1 MGQSGRGPK
10 GAATIGTSG
19 NRHSSGELRDCD
31 FSKSGHHTPRT
42 HPGNTGCRCST
53 VHEFGCHE
61 FWLQRGTKRAT
72 LDSHAISP
80 KWCDPPRH
88 SAGVPGAIG
97 GAIANKL
104 SSLGANVILTGTN
117 KKKIDDLEK
126 KLGPNSL
133 GLIADLSKDEEI
145 ANLYNESIK
154 KFKSIDILVNN
165 AGINRDALSIRMTK
179 EQWNEVINI
188 NLSAA
193 FKLSQ
198 LVIKSMM
205 KKKWGRIVGISSI
218 IGIRGNVGQANYAA
232 SKAGIIGLHKSL
244 ALEFASRGITVNC
257 IAPGFIESP
266 MTEALSDEQKEI
278 MLKKIPI
285 GNIGKPE
292 DIANCVAFLTDEKA
306 SFITGSTVNINGG
319 MLMV

>member
-1 MGQSGRGPK
+1 MADLTLK
-10 GAATIGTSG
+10 KKTCLITGAS
-19 NRHSSGELRDCD
+19 
-31 FSKSGHHTPRT
+31 
-42 HPGNTGCRCST
+42 
-53 VHEFGCHE
+53 
-61 FWLQRGTKRAT
+61 
-72 LDSHAISP
+72 
-80 KWCDPPRH
+80 
-88 SAGVPGAIG
+88 GAIG

-104 SSLGANVILTGTN
+104 SYLGANVILTGTN
-117 KKKIDDLEK
+117 KKKIEDLEK

-145 ANLYNESIK
+145 DNLYNESIK

-179 EQWNEVINI
+179 DQWNEVINI
-188 NLSAA
+188 NLSAT

-198 LVIKSMM
+198 LVIKSMI

-218 IGIRGNVGQANYAA
+218 IGMAGNIGQTNYAA
-232 SKAGIIGLHKSL
+232 SKSGMIGLHKSL

-266 MTEALSDEQKEI
+266 MTEALSNEQKDA
-278 MLKKIPI
+278 MLKKIPV
-285 GNIGKPE
+285 GNIGKPD
-292 DIANCVAFLTDEKA
+292 DIANCIVFLTDEKS
-306 SFITGSTVNINGG
+306 SFITGSTININGG

>member
-1 MGQSGRGPK
+1 MTDLK
-10 GAATIGTSG
+10 LKNKTALVTGAS
-19 NRHSSGELRDCD
+19 
-31 FSKSGHHTPRT
+31 
-42 HPGNTGCRCST
+42 
-53 VHEFGCHE
+53 
-61 FWLQRGTKRAT
+61 
-72 LDSHAISP
+72 
-80 KWCDPPRH
+80 
-88 SAGVPGAIG
+88 GAIG
-97 GAIANKL
+97 GSIAKKL
-104 SSLGANVILTGTN
+104 SSLGANVIITGTN
-117 KKKIDDLEK
+117 KKKIDDLK
-126 KLGPNSL
+126 KKIGQNCL
-133 GLIADLSKDEEI
+133 GLIANLSKDKEI
-145 ANLYNESIK
+145 DDLYEQSIK
-154 KFKSIDILVNN
+154 KFKSIDILINN
-165 AGINRDALSIRMTK
+165 AGVNKDTLSIRMTK

-188 NLSAA
+188 NLSAS

-198 LVIKSMM
+198 LAIKSMI
-205 KKKWGRIVGISSI
+205 KQKWGRVIGISSI
-218 IGIRGNVGQANYAA
+218 IGLGGNIGQANYAA
-232 SKAGIIGLHKSL
+232 SKAGMIGLHKSL